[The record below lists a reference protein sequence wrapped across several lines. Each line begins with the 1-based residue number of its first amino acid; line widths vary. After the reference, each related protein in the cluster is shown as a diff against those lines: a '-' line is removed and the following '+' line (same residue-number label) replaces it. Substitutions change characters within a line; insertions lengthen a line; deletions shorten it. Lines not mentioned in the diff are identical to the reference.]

1 MIVGMT
7 RSRLSRSSLLCL
19 AAASALMLLTAGPVV
34 RAQSDGSS
42 VYAPA
47 RPSTSARNPFE
58 WLFGRTRPQPQSV
71 DTGKQRTYQ
80 PRRRAPTAVRPAPQ
94 VPSTDFIGPP
104 DPNAPKQDPA
114 AGSQTADGAVQPPPA
129 PALPPVTVAVVGDSL
144 SVFLAQ
150 GLQEIYAD
158 RPSVT
163 ILKRNR
169 EASGLVR
176 EDYYDWPKALRD
188 LIATGGKI
196 DAVVLQIGSNDRQQL
211 RDETGVHEPR
221 SDRWKEIYFR
231 RIDALIEIAREKA
244 VPLIWV
250 GLPPMRVERYSA
262 DILAFNDLY
271 RQRMASG
278 SVPFVDVWEA
288 FAGDDGAYAANGPDV
303 DGEIV
308 RLRTADG
315 VHFTKAGARKLAFF
329 ADKELQKIVSGLQ
342 NKAPVFPPVTPT
354 VPGTEPQASG
364 GTMPPPAPAGSVAAP
379 RTLDQM
385 LGVPLPEAPLLTA
398 LTPRPALGPVT
409 ALSAPPV
416 TTGGV
421 LLGAGH
427 PTTHRPADLFSRG
440 ASPTTKPGRADDFR
454 IEN

>member
-1 MIVGMT
+1 MAATMRPVM
-7 RSRLSRSSLLCL
+7 SRSSLLCL

-47 RPSTSARNPFE
+47 RPGASARNPFE
-58 WLFGRTRPQPQSV
+58 WLFGRPRPQAQGA
-71 DTGKQRTYQ
+71 DAGRQRTYQ
-80 PRRRAPTAVRPAPQ
+80 PRKRTPTAARTAPQ
-94 VPSTDFIGPP
+94 PPGAEFVGPP
-104 DPNAPKQDPA
+104 DPNAPKLDPA
-114 AGSQTADGAVQPPPA
+114 AGSQTADGAAQPAA

-163 ILKRNR
+163 VLKRNR

-176 EDYYDWPKALRD
+176 DDYHDWPKALRD

-196 DAVVLQIGSNDRQQL
+196 DAIVLQIGSNDRQQL
-211 RDETGVHEPR
+211 RDETGVHDPR
-221 SDRWKEIYFR
+221 SDRWKEIYIR

-250 GLPPMRVERYSA
+250 GLPTMRVERYSA
-262 DILAFNDLY
+262 DLLAFNELY
-271 RQRMASG
+271 RSRAQAAG
-278 SVPFVDVWEA
+278 SLYVDIWEA
-288 FAGDDGAYAANGPDV
+288 FTGDDGAYAANGPDV

-308 RLRTADG
+308 RLRTSDG

-329 ADKELQKIVSGLQ
+329 ADKELQKIVSGIQ
-342 NKAPVFPPVTPT
+342 NKASMTPPPTPAAPGAEPQSAGRTTPT
-354 VPGTEPQASG
+354 
-364 GTMPPPAPAGSVAAP
+364 PAPAGSIAP
-379 RTLDQM
+379 QRSVDQM

-398 LTPRPALGPVT
+398 LAPRPAQGPVI

-416 TTGGV
+416 APGGV
-421 LLGAGH
+421 LLGAG
-427 PTTHRPADLFSRG
+427 RPAGQMPAGLFTQG
-440 ASPTTKPGRADDFR
+440 ASPAAKPGRADDFR
-454 IEN
+454 VESE